1 MDVQQREVTL
11 QDPSTGTTEVS
22 KSTQQ
27 VASVGEVAEART
39 NKKNQVIWYIV
50 GIINA
55 LLILRLVFL
64 VLGAKSIGFAS
75 ILYAI
80 TDPFVSLFRGVFPA
94 PQVDGAY
101 FDTAAVLAIVI
112 ISLLGW
118 GISSFINVL
127 NRPAPV
133 SK

>member
-1 MDVQQREVTL
+1 MDVQQREVIL
-11 QDPSTGTTEVS
+11 EDPANGVTEVS

-27 VASVGEVAEART
+27 VASSGEVAEART

-55 LLILRLVFL
+55 LLVLRLIFL
-64 VLGAKSIGFAS
+64 VLGARSVGFANV
-75 ILYAI
+75 LYSI
-80 TDPFVSLFRGVFPA
+80 TDPFVSLFKGVFPA

-101 FDTAAVLAIVI
+101 FDTAALLAIVI

-118 GISSFINVL
+118 GISSFINVA

-133 SK
+133 K